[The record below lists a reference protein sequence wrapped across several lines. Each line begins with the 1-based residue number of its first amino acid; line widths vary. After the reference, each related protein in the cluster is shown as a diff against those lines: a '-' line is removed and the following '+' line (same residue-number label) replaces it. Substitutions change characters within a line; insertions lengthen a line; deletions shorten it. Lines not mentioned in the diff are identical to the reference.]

1 MTIRVGIGGW
11 TYEPWRGAFYPEG
24 HPQKRELEYASTHVT
39 AIEINGT
46 FYSRQK
52 PKTWADWAARVP
64 DDFVFALKASRY
76 CVTRKVLAEAGESI
90 GAFFAQGLTELG
102 PKLGPVLWQFA
113 ATRALDLDDI
123 ARFLDLL
130 PEDVDGL
137 PLRHVIEPRH
147 ESFRDPRF
155 IALARER
162 GVAIVVADDDTHPQ
176 IADVTAPFV
185 YARLQDQREAEATG
199 YPPANLDRW
208 AEVARGWA
216 AGEEPEGLDYV
227 ERGDAVKA
235 DRDVFVFM
243 INGAKVRAPAAAMA
257 LLERVSE

>member
-11 TYEPWRGAFYPEG
+11 TYEPWRGTFYPEG
-24 HPQKRELEYASTHVT
+24 HPQKRELEYASAHVT
-39 AIEINGT
+39 VIEINGT

-52 PKTWADWAARVP
+52 PKTWADWASRVP

-76 CVTRKVLAEAGESI
+76 CVTRRVLAEAGESI
-90 GAFFAQGLTELG
+90 GTFFAQGLSELG
-102 PKLGPVLWQFA
+102 PKLGPILWQFA
-113 ATRALDLDDI
+113 ATRAFDADDV

-137 PLRHVIEPRH
+137 PLRHVVEPRH
-147 ESFRDPRF
+147 ESFRHPRF

-176 IADVTAPFV
+176 IADVTADFV
-185 YARLQDQREAEATG
+185 YARLQDQREAEPTG
-199 YPPANLDRW
+199 YPPAELDRW
-208 AEVARGWA
+208 ANVARGWA
-216 AGEEPEGLDYV
+216 DGGEPEGLDYV
-227 ERGDAVKA
+227 ERGRAKTTP
-235 DRDVFVFM
+235 RDVFVFM

-257 LLERVSE
+257 LLERS

>member
-24 HPQKRELEYASTHVT
+24 HPQKRELEYASAHVT

-90 GAFFAQGLTELG
+90 GTFFAQGLTELG
-102 PKLGPVLWQFA
+102 PKLGPILWQFA
-113 ATRALDLDDI
+113 ATRVLDLDDI

-130 PEDVDGL
+130 PGDVDGL

-155 IALARER
+155 VALARER

-199 YPPANLDRW
+199 YPPANLDAW
-208 AEVARGWA
+208 AEVARRWA

-227 ERGDAVKA
+227 ERGAAAKA
-235 DRDVFVFM
+235 KRDVFVFM

-257 LLERVSE
+257 LLERIS